1 MALDVQKLL
10 NWPFEELTHEYS
22 ARDTILYALGLGLG
36 SDPMDEEQLRFVY
49 ERDLRALPT
58 MAVVLAY
65 PGFWLRE
72 PGTGV
77 NWKKILHGEQGI
89 VWHAAIPPA
98 ATVAGRTRVTEIID
112 KGAEKGSLLFSE
124 RVVRDAKTGEKL
136 VTLSGTTVLRGDGG
150 FGGPAKQA
158 PKPHA
163 IPQRAPDAVCD
174 LPTALNAALIYRLS
188 GDYNPLHADPEVARS
203 AGFPRPILHGLCSLG
218 VAGRALLKTVAAYDP
233 ARFKSM
239 RLRFTAPVFP
249 GETIRTEMWI
259 DGPRVSFRARVVE
272 REAVVLDNGL
282 AEITRD

>member
-1 MALDVQKLL
+1 MALDVEKLL
-10 NWPFEELTHEYS
+10 NWPFKELTHEYS

-49 ERDLRALPT
+49 EKDLRALPT

-89 VWHAAIPPA
+89 VWHAPIPAA
-98 ATVAGRTRVTEIID
+98 ATVTGRTRVTDIID

-124 RVVRDAKTGEKL
+124 RVVRDAKTGAKL
-136 VTLSGTTVLRGDGG
+136 VTLSGTTVMRGDGG
-150 FGGPAKQA
+150 FAGPAEEA

-203 AGFPRPILHGLCSLG
+203 AGFPRPILHGNVDRWL
-218 VAGRALLKTVAAYDP
+218 AGFV
-233 ARFKSM
+233 
-239 RLRFTAPVFP
+239 P
-249 GETIRTEMWI
+249 GA
-259 DGPRVSFRARVVE
+259 DCRARGGGAGQ
-272 REAVVLDNGL
+272 RHCRDRAWL
-282 AEITRD
+282 ARSKENDAEQF